1 MAHIDEDILWKAA
14 EKLRNKCDPA
24 QYKNIV
30 LGLVFL

>member
-1 MAHIDEDILWKAA
+1 MAHIDKDILWKAA

>member
-14 EKLRNKCDPA
+14 EKLRNKCDPT